1 MGAPCSVI
9 NTLIQDLGVRLSPN
23 WHLGTMDASHGNDH
37 PTPCAT
43 ISYTDYISF
52 HRTDSRVAATPFH
65 FAHLFHQADAVLVN
79 GNHFQASRQ
88 IVIIDPAKKD
98 SLQRKLD
105 YLTDVQLLLL
115 QSGQHAPWDF
125 LGPYLEGKDI
135 TVLPLSDTQ
144 AIADWLV
151 SKLLDDTPPL
161 YGLVLAGG
169 YSKRMGTDKGL
180 IDYHGK
186 PQREYM
192 ADLLAL
198 RCESVFI
205 SCRADQLA
213 DIPSPYQGLPDSFLN
228 LGPFGAILSAFRAYP
243 DAAWLVVACDLPL
256 LDSATLQYL
265 IQHRNPSRPA
275 TAFRSPDNAFPEPLI
290 TIWEPKAYPTL
301 LQFMAQGYA
310 CPRKVLINTNTHL
323 LQAPDPRVLTN
334 VNSPEEKA
342 ALGQR
347 EG

>member
-1 MGAPCSVI
+1 
-9 NTLIQDLGVRLSPN
+9 
-23 WHLGTMDASHGNDH
+23 
-37 PTPCAT
+37 
-43 ISYTDYISF
+43 
-52 HRTDSRVAATPFH
+52 
-65 FAHLFHQADAVLVN
+65 
-79 GNHFQASRQ
+79 
-88 IVIIDPAKKD
+88 
-98 SLQRKLD
+98 LD
-105 YLTDVQLLLL
+105 YLTDIQLVLL
-115 QSGQHAPWDF
+115 QPDEYAPWDF

-151 SKLLDDTPPL
+151 KQILDDTPPL

-169 YSKRMGTDKGL
+169 HSKRMGTDKGL

-192 ADLLAL
+192 ADMLNPW
-198 RCESVFI
+198 CESVFI

-213 DIPSPYQGLPDSFLN
+213 DIPSPYRGLPDSFLD

-256 LDSATLQYL
+256 LDSTTLQYL
-265 IQHRNPSRPA
+265 IQHRNPSRLA

-323 LQAPDPRVLTN
+323 LQAPDTRVLTN

-342 ALGQR
+342 AIIKDAG
-347 EG
+347 

>member
-37 PTPCAT
+37 PTPPGN
-43 ISYTDYISF
+43 ISYTDFISF
-52 HRTDSRVAATPFH
+52 HRTDSYEAATPFH
-65 FAHLFHQADAVLVN
+65 VAHLFHPVDAVLVN

-98 SLQRKLD
+98 SLHRKLD
-105 YLTDVQLLLL
+105 YLTDIQLVLL
-115 QSGQHAPWDF
+115 QPDEYAPWDF
-125 LGPYLEGKDI
+125 LRPYLEGKDI

-151 SKLLDDTPPL
+151 QQILDDKPPL

-169 YSKRMGTDKGL
+169 HSKRMGTDKGL

-192 ADLLAL
+192 ADLLAP

-213 DIPSPYQGLPDSFLN
+213 DIPAPYRGLPDSFLD

-265 IQHRNPSRPA
+265 IQHRNPSRLA
-275 TAFRSPDNAFPEPLI
+275 TAFQSPDNAFPEPLI

-323 LQAPDPRVLTN
+323 LQAPDARVLTN

-342 ALGQR
+342 AIIKDAG
-347 EG
+347 